1 MRLIMIGSALLLA
14 GGAVLAQDYTS
25 SEYCDPVCLASR
37 YGVATDCSYHN
48 YAQCEATRS
57 GLGGYCV
64 DNPFLGMCTRGKGP
78 AHNPVHKS
86 RNRRA
91 Q

>member
-25 SEYCDPVCLASR
+25 GEYCNPVCLTSR
-37 YGVATDCSYHN
+37 HSAYDCTYHN

-64 DNPFLGMCTRGKGP
+64 DNPFLGMCTRGQAA
-78 AHNPVHKS
+78 AHNPVRRS
-86 RNRRA
+86 RNKRA